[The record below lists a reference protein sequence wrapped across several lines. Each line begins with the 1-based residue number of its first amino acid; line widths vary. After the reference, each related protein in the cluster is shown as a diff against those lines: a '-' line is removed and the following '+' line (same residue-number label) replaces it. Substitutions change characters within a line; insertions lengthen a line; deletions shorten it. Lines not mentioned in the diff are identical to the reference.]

1 MPANSQWPLSI
12 SHMPSTL
19 TDFFESQ
26 SDICVAFLFGSR
38 ARGAEDAVDWDI
50 AVTFDGT
57 FDSSLDQLARLER
70 LRSELAKALSCQA
83 DLIDLID
90 LTRAPLNLSITVA
103 EEGQILK
110 GRQSLEL
117 FRFYQR
123 AWSGQEEFYMRK
135 EYDKRFEA
143 HVSAL

>member
-1 MPANSQWPLSI
+1 MS
-12 SHMPSTL
+12 STL

-50 AVTFDGT
+50 AVTLDGT
-57 FDSSLDQLARLER
+57 LDSSLDQLARLER
-70 LRSELAKALSCQA
+70 LRSELTTALSCPA

-90 LTRAPLNLSITVA
+90 LTRAPLNLCITVA

-123 AWSGQEEFYMRK
+123 AWSGQEEFHMRK

-143 HVSAL
+143 HASASGGNVVRAARRW

>member
-1 MPANSQWPLSI
+1 
-12 SHMPSTL
+12 MPSTL

-38 ARGAEDAVDWDI
+38 ARGAEASVDWDI

-57 FDSSLDQLARLER
+57 VDSSLDQLARLER
-70 LRSELAKALSCQA
+70 LRSELAKALSCPA

-90 LTRAPLNLSITVA
+90 LRRAPLNLCITVA
-103 EEGQILK
+103 EEGKVLK
-110 GRQSLEL
+110 GGDTLEL

-123 AWSGQEEFYMRK
+123 AWRGQEEFHFRK
-135 EYDKRFEA
+135 A
-143 HVSAL
+143 HGL